1 MEHAAHR
8 IVWTSCPFFF
18 VGFAGH
24 VRRLN
29 KELRKNREKGE
40 SKARL
45 KEVVV
50 RPQKDKFQ

>member
-8 IVWTSCPFFF
+8 IVWTSCPFFI

-24 VRRLN
+24 VRLN